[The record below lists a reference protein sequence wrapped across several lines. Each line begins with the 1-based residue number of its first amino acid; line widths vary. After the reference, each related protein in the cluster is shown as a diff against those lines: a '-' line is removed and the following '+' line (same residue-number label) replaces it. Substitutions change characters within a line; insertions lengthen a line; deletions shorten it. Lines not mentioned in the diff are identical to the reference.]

1 MADLEDALKKLDR
14 LTQEEARMAHAEV
27 LRITHSMREE
37 VKIVDGNVERVEDK
51 VEGVGEK
58 VEGVGEK
65 VEGVGEKVEDVGEK
79 VEGVGEKV
87 DEVGDK
93 VGEKVQCVD
102 EKVQVVI
109 NGARGLSSQ
118 LKSILT
124 SILSDGKQ
132 AKFIIQQTANGIDEI
147 KCSCLPTNLAFAY
160 CLRLNLLTGNQWKQ
174 LLRTW
179 LSPSD
184 PSTNHNI
191 ARKAHHMGTA
201 VWLFQG
207 QIVVEWK
214 STGSLLWIHGKR
226 ALLSLFL
233 ASDF

>member
-27 LRITHSMREE
+27 LRITHSIREE
-37 VKIVDGNVERVEDK
+37 VKIVDGKVERVEDK
-51 VEGVGEK
+51 VEDVGDK
-58 VEGVGEK
+58 VE
-65 VEGVGEKVEDVGEK
+65 
-79 VEGVGEKV
+79 
-87 DEVGDK
+87 EVGDK

-109 NGARGLSSQ
+109 DGAQGLPSQ

-132 AKFIIQQTANGIDEI
+132 AKSIIQQAANGIDEI
-147 KCSCLPTNLAFAY
+147 KCSYLLTNAVV
-160 CLRLNLLTGNQWKQ
+160 CCSRLNLLTGNQWKQ
-174 LLRTW
+174 LQRTW

-191 ARKAHHMGTA
+191 ARKAQHMGTA
-201 VWLFQG
+201 EWLFQG
-207 QIVVEWK
+207 QIVIEWK

-226 ALLSLFL
+226 ALLLLFP